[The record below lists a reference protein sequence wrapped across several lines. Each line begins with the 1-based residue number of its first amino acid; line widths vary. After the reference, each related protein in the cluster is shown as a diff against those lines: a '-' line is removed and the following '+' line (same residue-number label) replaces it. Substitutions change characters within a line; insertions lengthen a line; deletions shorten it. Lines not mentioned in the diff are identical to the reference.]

1 MQASRELRTL
11 FLVQPSTYITDTVSG
26 AIDLA
31 NWTGVKITCLFGL
44 NVSIG
49 ASTVKLQKSDDGTTW
64 TDVDGSE
71 IGIPQS
77 SARVYVVRA
86 QELGARYVR
95 TYFDRASGATIVGGA
110 LAELY
115 APTNDQPAVSGIEV
129 APVLTLE

>member
-11 FLVQPSTYITDTVSG
+11 FLVQPSTYTVDTTSG

-31 NWTGVKITCLFGL
+31 NWEGVKINCLFGL
-44 NVSIG
+44 NISIG
-49 ASTVKLQKSDDGTTW
+49 ASTVKLQSSDDGTTW

-71 IGIPQS
+71 FAITNTTTFP
-77 SARVYVVRA
+77 YVVR
-86 QELGARYVR
+86 QTELGARYVR
-95 TYFDRASGATIVGGA
+95 TYFDRDSGATIVGGA

-115 APTNDQPAVSGIEV
+115 GPTNDQPAVSGIET